1 MPVQTITSSLSKFY
15 DDVVY
20 WEIAKNNNRFFVTF
34 EEGLHGL
41 PNNQQE
47 SIGTSEITYPH
58 VSSNSASADSFKTG
72 ITRNSA
78 RYDAFLEEEE
88 KSLGTK
94 HSYNGYITTTEL
106 KNTKYFKTVLT
117 SSIFK
122 PITNTYEISGSN
134 GAITSS
140 LRTVSASYYYPY
152 SSHQLSILRKS
163 PTLIIDLDKNNELPN
178 GIGTRGYVIIPENTH
193 PNIKR
198 NLDFYLEKAG
208 YVSRTSRATNE
219 ARGTL

>member
-1 MPVQTITSSLSKFY
+1 MAITSSLAKFY

-41 PNNQQE
+41 PNNKQE
-47 SIGTSEITYPH
+47 SIGTAEISYPH
-58 VSSNSASADSFKTG
+58 TLANTASLDSFKTG
-72 ITRNSA
+72 KTRNSA
-78 RYDAFLEEEE
+78 RYDAFLEDEE
-88 KSLGTK
+88 KLLGTK

-117 SSIFK
+117 SSFFK
-122 PITNTYEISGSN
+122 PLTNTYEISGSDD
-134 GAITSS
+134 AINIAT
-140 LRTVSASYYYPY
+140 RTVSASYYYPY
-152 SSHQLSILRKS
+152 SNHQLSIKRKS
-163 PTLIIDLDKNNELPN
+163 PTLIIDLDKSNELPN
-178 GIGTRGYVIIPENTH
+178 GIGTKGYVIIPENTH
-193 PNIKR
+193 PEIKR

-208 YVSRTSRATNE
+208 YVSRTSRTINE

>member
-1 MPVQTITSSLSKFY
+1 MAISSSLSKFY

-20 WEIAKNNNRFFVTF
+20 WEIAKNDNRFFVTF

-41 PNNQQE
+41 PNNKQE
-47 SIGTSEITYPH
+47 SIGTSEISYPH
-58 VSSNSASADSFKTG
+58 TLANTASSDSFETG
-72 ITRNSA
+72 VTRNSA
-78 RYDAFLEEEE
+78 RYDAFLEDEE
-88 KSLGTK
+88 KLLGNK

-122 PITNTYEISGSN
+122 PITNTYEISGSDN
-134 GAITSS
+134 AINTAT
-140 LRTVSASYYYPY
+140 RTVSASYYYPY
-152 SSHQLSILRKS
+152 SNHQLSILRKS
-163 PTLIIDLDKNNELPN
+163 PTLIIDLDKGNELPN
-178 GIGTRGYVIIPENTH
+178 GIGTKGYVIIPENTH
-193 PNIKR
+193 PEIKR

-208 YVSRTSRATNE
+208 YVSRTSRTINE